1 MKQIFNTKRYGLII
15 ETVCT
20 PADGKKVNKPV
31 VQVHVTALDKVSFL
45 QLKELHTYLVET
57 LVGDDGIEP
66 KRLKDG
72 SLTTRRSSWS
82 IKTSRNDNTI
92 SVEIMAPVNVNVGE
106 FITPLHGKLSIF
118 LGNSLGY
125 QDADTTPLIARPTD
139 DVVVFKHHHAP
150 AAETAYLMA
159 IPQSCHTLPISGLH
173 SPDPKIRATLL
184 IAKVMD
190 MGPTTQAR
198 PP

>member
-20 PADGKKVNKPV
+20 PADGKKGNKSV
-31 VQVHVTALDKVSFL
+31 VQVYVTAPEVSFL
-45 QLKELHTYLVET
+45 QVRELHTYLVET

-82 IKTSRNDNTI
+82 IKTSRTENII
-92 SVEIMAPVNVNVGE
+92 SVEILVPVNVIVGE
-106 FITPLHGKLSIF
+106 FITPFHGKLAIF
-118 LGNSLGY
+118 LGNSLGD
-125 QDADTTPLIARPTD
+125 QDVNTTPLIARRPAAEF
-139 DVVVFKHHHAP
+139 VVFKHHHAP
-150 AAETAYLMA
+150 ANLMV
-159 IPQSCHTLPISGLH
+159 IPQSLHTLPISGLH
-173 SPDPKIRATLL
+173 SPAPKISATLL
-184 IAKVMD
+184 IAKA
-190 MGPTTQAR
+190 MGPR

>member
-31 VQVHVTALDKVSFL
+31 VQVHVTAPNKVGFL
-45 QLKELHTYLVET
+45 QLKELHAYLVET
-57 LVGDDGIEP
+57 LVGGNGIEP
-66 KRLKDG
+66 KLLMDG
-72 SLTTRRSSWS
+72 SLSTRRSSWS

-106 FITPLHGKLSIF
+106 FITPLHGKLAIF
-118 LGNSLGY
+118 LGNSLGD
-125 QDADTTPLIARPTD
+125 QDADTTPLIARPTTEY
-139 DVVVFKHHHAP
+139 VVFKHHYTP
-150 AAETAYLMA
+150 AAETANLMV
-159 IPQSCHTLPISGLH
+159 IPQSLHTLPISGLH
-173 SPDPKIRATLL
+173 SPAPKISATLL
-184 IAKVMD
+184 IAKA
-190 MGPTTQAR
+190 MGPR

>member
-1 MKQIFNTKRYGLII
+1 MKQIFKTKRYGLTI

-20 PADGKKVNKPV
+20 PADGKKRNKPV
-31 VQVHVTALDKVSFL
+31 VQVHVTAPDKVSFL
-45 QLKELHTYLVET
+45 QMRELHTYLVET
-57 LVGDDGIEP
+57 LVGGDGIDEP

-72 SLTTRRSSWS
+72 SLSTRRSSWS

-106 FITPLHGKLSIF
+106 FITPLHGKLAIF
-118 LGNSLGY
+118 LGNSLGD

-173 SPDPKIRATLL
+173 SPDHKIRAT
-184 IAKVMD
+184 
-190 MGPTTQAR
+190 P
-198 PP
+198 